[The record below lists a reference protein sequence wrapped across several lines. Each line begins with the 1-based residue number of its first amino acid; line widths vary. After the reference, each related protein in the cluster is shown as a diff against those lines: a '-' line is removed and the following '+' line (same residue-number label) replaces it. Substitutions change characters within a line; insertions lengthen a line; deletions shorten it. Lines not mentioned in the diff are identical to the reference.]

1 MDSVGGVSGNSHLW
15 LNFRNNGKTV
25 VFGNGETV
33 VKHPQWGSGRSPA
46 ASVAAVWGE
55 LGHMLMGQ

>member
-1 MDSVGGVSGNSHLW
+1 MGGVGGVPENSHLW
-15 LNFRNNGKTV
+15 LNLRNNGKAV

-33 VKHPQWGSGRSPA
+33 VNHPWWGSGRSPT

-55 LGHMLMGQ
+55 LGHMLMG